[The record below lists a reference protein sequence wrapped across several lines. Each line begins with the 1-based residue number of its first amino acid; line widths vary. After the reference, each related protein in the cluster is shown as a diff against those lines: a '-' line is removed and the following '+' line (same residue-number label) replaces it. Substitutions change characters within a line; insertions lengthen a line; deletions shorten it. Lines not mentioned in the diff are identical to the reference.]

1 MLSARPLHD
10 VATPYPVLASARPR
24 AAGDTATLSGVR
36 VLRDRG
42 SDGMALARLEGEGL
56 DPSVVRVFAVTGG
69 MRATLRPEYTRHGND
84 LIVGVDI
91 EGDCDSNDHCAVAF
105 EVAGQGLVAVVAIG

>member
-1 MLSARPLHD
+1 MLSAHPLED
-10 VATPYPVLASARPR
+10 AATTYPVLSSARPC
-24 AAGDTATLSGVR
+24 AACDTATLLGVR
-36 VLRDRG
+36 VLRHRQD
-42 SDGMALARLEGEGL
+42 DGMALARLEGEGL

-84 LIVGVDI
+84 LIVGIDI

-105 EVAGQGLVAVVAIG
+105 EVAGQGLVIMVAID